1 MEFSWE
7 LVEKGRAGVVTLIG
21 MGGVFTALIFLY
33 IFTSVLGRIGR
44 RRKRA
49 GTAGA
54 AGHESLPAGGD
65 GAPPGP
71 QDGEALAAAV
81 AVSLALGERAH
92 TPGRVIAPLPAES
105 GVNPWKLAGRR
116 ALMHSSP
123 PGRRGRH

>member
-21 MGGVFTALIFLY
+21 MGGVFTALVFLY

-44 RRKRA
+44 RRRRA
-49 GTAGA
+49 ATAGA
-54 AGHESLPAGGD
+54 AGHDSLPADED
-65 GAPPGP
+65 GSPSVPS
-71 QDGEALAAAV
+71 DGEALAAAV

-92 TPGRVIAPLPAES
+92 THGRVVAPVPAES

-116 ALMHSSP
+116 ALMQSAL
-123 PGRRGRH
+123 PGRPGRH